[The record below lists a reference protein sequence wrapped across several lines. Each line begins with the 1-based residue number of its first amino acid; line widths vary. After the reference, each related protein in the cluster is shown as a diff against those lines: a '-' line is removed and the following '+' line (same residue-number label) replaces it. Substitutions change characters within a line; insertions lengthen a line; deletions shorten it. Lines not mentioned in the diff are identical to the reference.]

1 MDISKYSKRPKS
13 ELVINKGRYEQYNLK
28 ENPFPSSPFVNPNSN
43 DARNNGEIYEPSIRE
58 KENEA
63 IEKIFFKV
71 PQSDPNH
78 LRLGYIM
85 DTSYIGRGNG
95 KSAFLV
101 NLQKKINQ
109 DFALSISNE
118 LNKCFAIILIPEPG
132 GKTKTFESFID
143 LLFERIFES
152 NVIDDSL
159 LSLRLEGIINLDKTF
174 NLEEHFIDEN
184 DLKNNLQSP
193 KWYSDNNIDF
203 RKISQ
208 QILTNPYLQNLPQ
221 DFPLFSSTSNPL
233 LFHPVSQNDF
243 KNYYQ
248 NLKRGQPRLEF
259 IFSHLVTLF
268 LAAGFNGA
276 YIFVDDFERVPDF
289 QSERQ
294 KRDFALE
301 LRTCLFDGLYTNA
314 KVGFYNLIL
323 VLHAG
328 VPRLIQSAWEQSG
341 LEQRSPIFSKVTS
354 TNVIRFE
361 KINVNDAYSL
371 IHKYLQAYRI
381 NQVDTNK
388 FSPFT
393 QDALAKIAELS
404 EFNASKI
411 LKMAY
416 EVLER
421 AVDNNVE
428 EINLDLVLAIDEASQ
443 RTEQRQVSGISEADT
458 KDLMKESE
466 RN

>member
-1 MDISKYSKRPKS
+1 MAIDKYAKRPKA
-13 ELVINKGRYEQYNLK
+13 ELIVQKGRYESYNLR
-28 ENPFPSSPFVNPNSN
+28 ENPFPSSPFVNLNSS

-58 KENEA
+58 QEYESIEEN
-63 IEKIFFKV
+63 FLKV
-71 PQSDPNH
+71 PQSNPNH
-78 LRLGYIM
+78 LRLGYII

-95 KSAFLV
+95 KTAFLT
-101 NLQKKINQ
+101 NLQKRINQ
-109 DFALSISNE
+109 DFGLSISNE
-118 LNKCFAIILIPEPG
+118 LNKCFAIIVIPEPG

-143 LLFERIFES
+143 LFVDRILES
-152 NVIDDSL
+152 NVIEDSL
-159 LSLRLEGIINLDKTF
+159 ISLRLDAVFELYEDFDLDQ
-174 NLEEHFIDEN
+174 HFSNED
-184 DLKNNLQSP
+184 DLKTKLKSLD
-193 KWYSDNNIDF
+193 WYSHENLDF

-208 QILTNPYLQNLPQ
+208 KILSNSYLQDLPQ
-221 DFPLFSSTSNPL
+221 DFPIFSSTPL
-233 LFHPVSQNDF
+233 VLQLVDQNDF
-243 KNYYQ
+243 KDYFK
-248 NLKRGQPRLEF
+248 NLKRGKPRAEF
-259 IFSHLVTLF
+259 AFSHLVNLF
-268 LAAGFNGA
+268 LAARFNGA

-314 KVGFYNLIL
+314 RTGFYNLLL

-341 LEQRSPIFSKVTS
+341 LEQRSPIFFKGTPK
-354 TNVIRFE
+354 NVIRFE
-361 KINVNDAYSL
+361 KIKLEDAFSL
-371 IHKYLQAYRI
+371 VQKYLQAYRI
-381 NQVDTNK
+381 QDVSADT

-393 QDALAKIAELS
+393 KNTVARIAELS

-421 AVDNNVE
+421 AVDQNVA
-428 EINLDLVLAIDEASQ
+428 EIDVDFVLSTDEANQ
-443 RTEQRQVSGISEADT
+443 LAEQRQVSGISETAT

-466 RN
+466 

>member
-1 MDISKYSKRPKS
+1 MAIDKYAKRPKA
-13 ELVINKGRYEQYNLK
+13 ELVVQKGRYEIYNLS

-43 DARNNGEIYEPSIRE
+43 DARNNGEIYEPSIRDQE
-58 KENEA
+58 YKSIEEN
-63 IEKIFFKV
+63 FLKV

-78 LRLGYIM
+78 LRLGYII

-95 KSAFLV
+95 KTAFLT
-101 NLQKKINQ
+101 NLQKRINQ
-109 DFALSISNE
+109 DFGLSISNE
-118 LNKCFAIILIPEPG
+118 MNKCFAIIVVPEPG
-132 GKTKTFESFID
+132 GKTKTFESFVD
-143 LLFERIFES
+143 LFVDRVFES
-152 NVIDDSL
+152 NVIEDSL
-159 LSLRLEGIINLDKTF
+159 ISLRLDAIFE
-174 NLEEHFIDEN
+174 IDEDFDTDQHFLDEG
-184 DLKNNLQSP
+184 DLKAKLNSLD
-193 KWYSDNNIDF
+193 WYSQQNLDF

-208 QILTNPYLQNLPQ
+208 RILSNSYLQELPQ
-221 DFPLFSSTSNPL
+221 DFPIFSSTPL
-233 LFHPVSQNDF
+233 VLKLVDQNDF
-243 KNYYQ
+243 KEYFK
-248 NLKRGQPRLEF
+248 NLKRGKPKVKF
-259 IFSHLVTLF
+259 AFSHLVDLF

-314 KVGFYNLIL
+314 KTGFYNLLL

-341 LEQRSPIFSKVTS
+341 LEQRSPIFFKGIPK
-354 TNVIRFE
+354 NVIRFE
-361 KINVNDAYSL
+361 KIKLEDAFSL
-371 IHKYLQAYRI
+371 VQKYLQAYRI
-381 NQVDTNK
+381 QEVPPDT
-388 FSPFT
+388 FSPFSK
-393 QDALAKIAELS
+393 DAVVRIAELS

-421 AVDNNVE
+421 AVE
-428 EINLDLVLAIDEASQ
+428 QSAPEINVDFVLSTDETNQLA
-443 RTEQRQVSGISEADT
+443 EQRQVSGISETAT

-466 RN
+466 

>member
-1 MDISKYSKRPKS
+1 MDISKYSKRPKA
-13 ELVINKGRYEQYNLK
+13 ELVIDKGRYEAYNLK

-43 DARNNGEIYEPSIRE
+43 DARNNGEIYEPSIRDQ
-58 KENEA
+58 ENEA
-63 IEKIFFKV
+63 IEENFFKV

-109 DFALSISNE
+109 DFGLSISNE
-118 LNKCFAIILIPEPG
+118 LNKCFAIILVPEAG

-143 LLFERIFES
+143 LFVERIFES
-152 NVIDDSL
+152 NMIDDSL
-159 LSLRLEGIINLDKTF
+159 LSLRLEAITTLHQDFDIEKYF
-174 NLEEHFIDEN
+174 SDEV
-184 DLKNNLQSP
+184 DLRNKLQSRD
-193 KWYSDNNIDF
+193 WYSKNNIDF
-203 RKISQ
+203 RQVGQ
-208 QILTNPYLQNLPQ
+208 QILSNSYLNNLPQ
-221 DFPLFSSTSNPL
+221 DFPIFSSTPL
-233 LFHPVSQNDF
+233 LFEPVNQNNF
-243 KNYYQ
+243 KDYYQ
-248 NLKRGQPRLEF
+248 SLKRGKPRLEF
-259 IFSHLVTLF
+259 VFSHLVTLF

-301 LRTCLFDGLYTNA
+301 LRTCLFDGLYINA

-328 VPRLIQSAWEQSG
+328 VSRLIQSAWEQSG
-341 LEQRSPIFSKVTS
+341 LEQRSPILFKGTSK
-354 TNVIRFE
+354 NVIRFE
-361 KINVNDAYSL
+361 KITVKDAYSL
-371 IHKYLQAYRI
+371 IQKYLQAYRV
-381 NQVDTNK
+381 NQVDADT

-393 QDALAKIAELS
+393 QDAVAKIAELS

-421 AVDNNVE
+421 AVDQNVY
-428 EINLDLVLAIDEASQ
+428 EIDIGFVLANDEENQ
-443 RTEQRQVSGISEADT
+443 LTEQRQVSGISEAKT
-458 KDLMKESE
+458 KDLTKESE
-466 RN
+466 

>member
-1 MDISKYSKRPKS
+1 MVDISKYSKRPKS
-13 ELVINKGRYEQYNLK
+13 ELVINRGRYEQYNLR
-28 ENPFPSSPFVNPNSN
+28 ENPFPSSPFVNPKSN
-43 DARNNGEIYEPSIRE
+43 DARNNGEIYEPSIRD
-58 KENEA
+58 KENKS
-63 IEKIFFKV
+63 IEENFFQV

-109 DFALSISNE
+109 DFGLSISNE
-118 LNKCFAIILIPEPG
+118 LNKCFAIIIVPEPG

-143 LLFERIFES
+143 LLFESVLES
-152 NVIDDSL
+152 KIIDDSL
-159 LSLRLEGIINLDKTF
+159 LSLHLESIINLDETF
-174 NLEEHFIDEN
+174 NPGEYFSDEN
-184 DLKNNLQSP
+184 DLKNKLQSP
-193 KWYSDNNIDF
+193 NWYTENNFDP
-203 RKISQ
+203 RKIAQ
-208 QILTNPYLQNLPQ
+208 QILANPYLQNLPQ
-221 DFPLFSSTSNPL
+221 DFPLFSYTFL
-233 LFHPVSQNDF
+233 LFQPVNQNDF
-243 KNYYQ
+243 KKYYQ
-248 NLKRGQPRLEF
+248 NLKRGKAKLEF

-301 LRTCLFDGLYTNA
+301 LRTCLFDGLYTNS

-354 TNVIRFE
+354 KNVIRFE
-361 KINVNDAYSL
+361 KINLEDVYSL
-371 IHKYLQAYRI
+371 IQKYLQAYRI
-381 NQVDTNK
+381 DQLDSDK
-388 FSPFT
+388 ISPFT
-393 QDALAKIAELS
+393 QDAIAMIAELS

-421 AVDNNVE
+421 AVDTNTAQ
-428 EINLDLVLAIDEASQ
+428 ISLDFVLAIDEATQ
-443 RTEQRQVSGISEADT
+443 LTEQRQVSGISEAET

-466 RN
+466 